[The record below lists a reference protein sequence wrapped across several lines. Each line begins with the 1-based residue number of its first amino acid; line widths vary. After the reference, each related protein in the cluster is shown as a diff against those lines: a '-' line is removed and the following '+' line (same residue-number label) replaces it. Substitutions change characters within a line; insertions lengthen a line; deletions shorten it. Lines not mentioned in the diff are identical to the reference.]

1 MVVESLELPE
11 AKIIL
16 TIAYLLTTGGAGGEE
31 QASPH
36 WPSTPILLDLS
47 STMRRREETLGIS
60 RSVVESESAPLP
72 PAGKT
77 KVGRFAGPSL
87 SQSSEHVFSQ

>member
-16 TIAYLLTTGGAGGEE
+16 TIAYLLITGGAGGDE

-36 WPSTPILLDLS
+36 CPSTLALLDPS
-47 STMRRREETLGIS
+47 SSMRRREETLGVS
-60 RSVVESESAPLP
+60 RSVVESESGPLL
-72 PAGKT
+72 PADKT
-77 KVGRFAGPSL
+77 EVGRFAGPSL